1 MVSVL
6 GSSAVDRGLGLR
18 PDETKVYKVDICCFS
33 VKHKV
38 LRNKSNDWLARYQDN
53 VSEWTD
59 MSTRWL
65 LFQWVIRLQI
75 QLRVVV

>member
-6 GSSAVDRGLGLR
+6 DSSAVDRGLGPR
-18 PDETKVYKVDICCFS
+18 PDQTKVYKVDICCFS

-59 MSTRWL
+59 MSTR
-65 LFQWVIRLQI
+65 
-75 QLRVVV
+75 